1 MFKLNY
7 TINIIRITMKKSD
20 EQKWQA
26 ESDASVLASYQE
38 IINDK
43 ARMNRAVK
51 AAQQR
56 ANDLSKRA
64 SLMQNAAN
72 SKSNKVV
79 KSSTRRRK

>member
-1 MFKLNY
+1 
-7 TINIIRITMKKSD
+7 MKKSD

-43 ARMNRAVK
+43 ARMSRAVK

-72 SKSNKVV
+72 SKSNKVT
-79 KSSTRRRK
+79 KGSTRRRK